1 MTSPTTTTRE
11 ELERIV
17 RDLHH
22 AHYTAENPNGLWKP
36 DESPNANTIY
46 KLWSDGE
53 ITYEKGGH
61 AFGDRSLKQLR
72 GPIVHISKSLL
83 PKFPVCFENGNSYA
97 ILTVD
102 ECYEVC
108 RMLKEYFDPYIQ
120 KRVEVRTVD
129 VSSEVL
135 RRLIG
140 EMIMSDL
147 RVVYRSPKNDMF
159 VVQSLMGTAEDV
171 RVKMDTH
178 LSSALPEGSY
188 SYTFVD

>member
-1 MTSPTTTTRE
+1 MPTQKEIEQTARE
-11 ELERIV
+11 
-17 RDLHH
+17 LHH

-108 RMLKEYFDPYIQ
+108 ALLKQHFDPYIQ
-120 KRVEVRTVD
+120 KRVEVRTTD

-159 VVQSLMGTAEDV
+159 VVQSLMGTTEDV
-171 RVKMDTH
+171 RAKLETH
-178 LSSALPEGSY
+178 LSSTLPGGSY
-188 SYTFVD
+188 SYTFVH